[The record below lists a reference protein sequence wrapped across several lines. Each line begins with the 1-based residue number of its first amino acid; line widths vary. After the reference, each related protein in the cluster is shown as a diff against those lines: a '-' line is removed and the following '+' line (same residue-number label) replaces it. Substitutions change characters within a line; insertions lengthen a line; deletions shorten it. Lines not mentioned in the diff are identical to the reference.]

1 MGKKDEAKAEF
12 VKASGITKAADEA
25 LVNKMDGAHAKG
37 KPAQQP
43 AAEPEK

>member
-1 MGKKDEAKAEF
+1 
-12 VKASGITKAADEA
+12 